1 MVMRA
6 PGLPARRVTGP
17 ASLVDVLP
25 TVVDLFGLEPMPA
38 DGLDLVPTVR
48 GRGDLPERSIYAES
62 MYARRFGWSP
72 LRALRDGRFKL
83 VDAPRPEL
91 YDLETDPF
99 EEHDLSAA
107 RPALVNAM
115 RAALPGFDAE
125 TGRESSDPTPSVEAA
140 DVRARLAAL
149 GYTSGTAT
157 LTPGQGRDPK
167 DHIEEYNAARRGAM
181 R

>member
-1 MVMRA
+1 
-6 PGLPARRVTGP
+6 
-17 ASLVDVLP
+17 
-25 TVVDLFGLEPMPA
+25 
-38 DGLDLVPTVR
+38 
-48 GRGDLPERSIYAES
+48 

-72 LRALRDGRFKL
+72 LRAIRDGRFKL

-99 EEHDLSAA
+99 EERDLSAA
-107 RPALVNAM
+107 RPGLVNAM

-125 TGRESSDPTPSVEAA
+125 TGREPSGTTPSVEAA

-149 GYTSGTAT
+149 GYTSGTAA